1 MQLRRLD
8 PMANAGPHQ
17 RLLRNPVK
25 SVSLSEAQYDR
36 VKANRP
42 QLTVTEGEAAVIGFP
57 SLDFLEVNYA
67 YPDIEMFVD
76 RFPAMFEKVVGASS
90 KAEAPRGLVIA
101 FRDRP
106 NRMTADTVFWSMA
119 LDQGEQWVEMN
130 LVAVPDQPEPGR
142 DLGDGYELV
151 PAGAGDDDALR
162 EVECAVT
169 GRPALTAQGLQ
180 SLRDNSKLLGLVRS
194 KQGGEAVG
202 LVSLRTE
209 PGGWGVIELA
219 LLMEAAASQRKA
231 LFQWSVAWLRNNG
244 GRRVRKRCGVDD
256 TAELSALKGLAFTPG
271 EAGLYLT
278 RSVDKAEVEAKLAE
292 RKSHGTIIKFGD
304 WR

>member
-1 MQLRRLD
+1 
-8 PMANAGPHQ
+8 MANAGPYQ

-42 QLTVTEGEAAVIGFP
+42 QLIVTEGEAAVIGFP
-57 SLDFLEVNYA
+57 LLDILQVNYA
-67 YPDIEMFVD
+67 YPDIEMFVE
-76 RFPAMFEKVVGASS
+76 RFPAMFEKVVAASS
-90 KAEAPRGLVIA
+90 KVEAPRGLVLA

-130 LVAVPDQPEPGR
+130 LVAVPEQPEPGR
-142 DLGDGYELV
+142 DLGGGYELV
-151 PAGAGDDDALR
+151 QAGEGDDDALR
-162 EVECAVT
+162 EVESAAT
-169 GRPALTAQGLQ
+169 GYPALTAQGLQ
-180 SLRDNSKLLGLVRS
+180 DVRDNSKLLGLVRS

-209 PGGWGVIELA
+209 PGGWGVIDLA
-219 LLMEAAASQRKA
+219 LLREGAASQRKA
-231 LFQWSVAWLRNNG
+231 LFEWSVAWLRNNG

-256 TAELSALKGLAFTPG
+256 TAELSALKDLGFTPG

-292 RKSHGTIIKFGD
+292 RKAHGTIIKFGD